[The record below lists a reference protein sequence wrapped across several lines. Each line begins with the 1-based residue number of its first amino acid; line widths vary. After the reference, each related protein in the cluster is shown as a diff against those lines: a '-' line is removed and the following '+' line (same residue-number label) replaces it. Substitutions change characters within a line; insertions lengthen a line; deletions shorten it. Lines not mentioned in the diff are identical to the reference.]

1 MSGFPISTQIPW
13 SKVENFLKKKGLYI
27 LVLIIGGFLVYF
39 LQVIPLTYERDQ
51 LSNEKDQLSKQLA
64 SLSAN
69 TLQMTEAGE
78 SKCINSISGKFPDDQ
93 DDWVIQQYDEPDKE
107 GFYCPR
113 LHSDFPSPDIWYEN
127 SIPTKFESIEFRYK
141 VKNRNEDI
149 DIFPSFIISFGKNP
163 YVFRFYLPLES
174 NPQLVGFQKIKVS
187 TSSKSGYDLER
198 ENARELKAPIKDEVE
213 NELKIRM
220 SIEQGN
226 KAIFSFNPIYIS
238 AKTEESIEDGISYNL
253 SFPNDPKPGSEFS
266 ETKIGF
272 GTFKGSCVKPIS
284 YKFCY

>member
-1 MSGFPISTQIPW
+1 MSLFTIKIPW
-13 SKVENFLKKKGLYI
+13 PVAKNFLKTKKLHI
-27 LVLIIGGFLVYF
+27 LLFIIGGFVVFVLSYF
-39 LQVIPLTYERDQ
+39 LKVSPLEKEINQ
-51 LSNEKDQLSKQLA
+51 LSSDKSQLSTQLA
-64 SLSAN
+64 NVLSN
-69 TLQMTEAGE
+69 TTQMIKAGK
-78 SKCINSISGKFPDDQ
+78 SNCISGKFPDDS
-93 DDWVIQQYDEPDKE
+93 DDWSIQQQYDQPDEE
-107 GFYCPR
+107 GFYCAR
-113 LHSDFPSPDIWYEN
+113 LGSDFPSPDIWYRN
-127 SIPTKFESIEFRYK
+127 NIPTKFESIEFRYK

-149 DIFPSFIISFGKNP
+149 NIFPSFIVSFGKNP

-213 NELKIRM
+213 NELKIRI

-226 KAIFSFNPIYIS
+226 KAIFSFNPIFIS
-238 AKTEESIEDGISYNL
+238 AINEESIEDGISYNL
-253 SFPNDPKPGSEFS
+253 IFPNDPKPGSEFS

-272 GTFKGSCVKPIS
+272 GTFQGSCIKPIS